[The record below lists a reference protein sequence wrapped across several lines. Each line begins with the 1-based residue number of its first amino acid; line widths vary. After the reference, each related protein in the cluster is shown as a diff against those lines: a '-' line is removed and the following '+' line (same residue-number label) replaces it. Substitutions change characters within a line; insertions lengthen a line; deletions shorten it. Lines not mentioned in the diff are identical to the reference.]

1 MTAETLA
8 RATDNALRAAQL
20 PAETIEGL
28 RAAANSPHL
37 LPDAGF
43 HSATDIDSLDGLVGS
58 YLWSEESLAV
68 RVITFTFAPGQIG
81 SAGDYQIKSGPAVF
95 EEGSFQCVPSGP
107 TSTVA
112 LLFLQPVAGP
122 QRIFIIAGAFVDG
135 TGEIVIMILA
145 DFNIAGLIVPRFSA
159 VRLG

>member
-8 RATDNALRAAQL
+8 RATDNALRAARL

-37 LPDAGF
+37 LPAPGF
-43 HSATDIDSLDGLVGS
+43 HSATDVDSLDGLAGS
-58 YLWSEESLAV
+58 YLWSEEPLAV
-68 RVITFTFAPGQIG
+68 RVITFTFTPGQVG
-81 SAGDYQIKSGPAVF
+81 SAGEYRIRSGPAVV

-107 TSTVA
+107 SSTVA

-122 QRIFIIAGAFVDG
+122 QRILIIAGAFVDA
-135 TGEIVIMILA
+135 TGKIVIMILA
-145 DFNIAGLIVPRFSA
+145 DFTVAGLIIPRFSA
-159 VRLG
+159 VRLS

>member
-20 PAETIEGL
+20 PAATIDGL

-43 HSATDIDSLDGLVGS
+43 HSATDIESLDGLAGS
-58 YLWSEESLAV
+58 YLWSEEPLAV
-68 RVITFTFAPGQIG
+68 RVITFTFAPGQVG
-81 SAGDYQIKSGPAVF
+81 SAGDYRIKSGPVVV

-112 LLFLQPVAGP
+112 LLFLQPVGGP

-135 TGEIVIMILA
+135 TGQIVIMILA

-159 VRLG
+159 VRLS